1 VTLTELASE
10 FAHPVTGECL
20 RAIADRLRPTANLT
34 LREDVTS
41 AVRQAIE

>member
-1 VTLTELASE
+1 VTLAELAPE
-10 FAHPVTGECL
+10 FTHTVTGECL
-20 RAIADRLRPTANLT
+20 RASADRLRPTANLT